1 MALDPSIALS
11 YRPPQF
17 QMPQIQTPL
26 ERFAKVLSLQNLM
39 RQGQLGDIQL
49 QTGRLNLEQLQQG
62 VREKQEFADYLRN
75 EIAKSQQPQPASVSP
90 PQTMLA
96 PPQQPGTL
104 TGVTQFA
111 PVQQPQDQTATPL
124 IGYDPA
130 TGTLPAQPPA
140 PAPVVAPTTPTP
152 DTAPTA
158 GALGVQPVPGLAGL
172 GPSFNYGEI
181 ATRFPLHGP
190 QFIEQHS
197 KAIDTILKT
206 EDAKA
211 KIIQDNDNRL
221 SALAQGIVDETT
233 KNSAIATAFYEKR
246 ITPEQRD
253 YLLAKRWDDPIF
265 KSIIQMALKSEQYFT
280 QQREAIASQI
290 AQNEENRKKALAP
303 YQLRETIAKAG
314 TAETEQALKEQAQDA
329 VILAAAA
336 RQGPDALE
344 TARAKMDPTRAARF
358 AGLTTPGAILE
369 RGSTISEIETKQQHA
384 IQNVLDA
391 AKFAETKKK
400 NDLEF
405 GPGTAESWAANIFE
419 NPDAVNEVPANV
431 RSQAQQL
438 FKQKYNLPW
447 PVKLGE
453 TPLGTQAAARN
464 ALDAVDFIRN
474 AMKNP
479 EIQKQIGPIMGR
491 LGNVQETT
499 GTAVGLSPAAA
510 TLAQELRTRMRYF
523 VLQEGKAILG
533 GRVPEKLMQQME
545 KSSARDSMDP
555 SLIEGAVSGAEGA
568 ALSTLDNLDRQRF
581 GGKMRTRE
589 QRSIGPAAV
598 PANVQNALAGEVTKA
613 RSSGKALIRQ
623 LSDGSVWRV
632 DPNGGITPTTAPE

>member
-1 MALDPSIALS
+1 MAIDPSISLG

-17 QMPQIQTPL
+17 QMPEIQTPL
-26 ERFAKVLSLQNLM
+26 ERYAKVLSLQNLM

-49 QTGRLNLEQLQQG
+49 QTGRLNLEQLQLEARQQA
-62 VREKQEFADYLRN
+62 ELTQHIQN
-75 EIAKSQQPQPASVSP
+75 EIRKQQQPQGAVTP

-104 TGVTQFA
+104 TGATQFA
-111 PVQQPQDQTATPL
+111 PVQQPLDQTGSPL
-124 IGYDPA
+124 IGYNPI
-130 TGTLPAQPPA
+130 TGTIPAPPAA
-140 PAPVVAPTTPTP
+140 PAPVTAPPTP
-152 DTAPTA
+152 APAAAPPA
-158 GALGVQPVPGLAGL
+158 GGLGVQQVPGLANL

-181 ATRFPLHGP
+181 ARFGKPGM
-190 QFIEQHS
+190 QFIDQHS
-197 KAIDTILKT
+197 KAVDAILKN

-211 KIIQDNDNRL
+211 KIIQDNNNRL
-221 SALAQGIVDETT
+221 SSLAQGIVDETT

-265 KSIIQMALKSEQYFT
+265 KSFIQKALKSDQYFT